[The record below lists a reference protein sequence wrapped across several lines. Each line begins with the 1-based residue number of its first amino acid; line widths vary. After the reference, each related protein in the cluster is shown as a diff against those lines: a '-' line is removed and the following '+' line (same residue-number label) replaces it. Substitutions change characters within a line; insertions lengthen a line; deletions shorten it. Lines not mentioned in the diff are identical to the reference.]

1 MRFRGRPGQRV
12 IDVARVHQLADELT
26 VLRRPGQ
33 GRQQREQLAP
43 VAGPGVFRECP
54 AQRQMRGP
62 GPRGDFA
69 HVGRDKGK
77 GIVRIAPVLRQMQA
91 DPADHV
97 PDRILRLEI
106 TLNAALGRSRPV
118 GQCYA
123 DIQPQGMKELR
134 RDRLRAR
141 HGRRGLDGGSDLQR
155 IRVGDGHGRGV
166 RGVEGA
172 ANTDHQGAPEVAPI
186 PQRRMQL
193 GARQGRAQVQHA
205 VPAPDLESIENTPRR
220 RRWDP
225 RSVLGGS
232 GVHIDTPARRQST
245 DEGVVGPRGIIEG
258 KACHGEPCCRC
269 APCGTLAVDDTL
281 YSSQHR

>member
-43 VAGPGVFRECP
+43 VARPGVLLEGP
-54 AQRQMRGP
+54 AQGQMRGR
-62 GPRGDFA
+62 GPPGDFA
-69 HVGRDKGK
+69 HVGGNEGK

-97 PDRILRLEI
+97 PDRALGLQIV
-106 TLNAALGRSRPV
+106 LNAALGPSRPF

-123 DIQPQGMKELR
+123 DVQPQGMKKLR

-166 RGVEGA
+166 RGVEGT

-193 GARQGRAQVQHA
+193 CARQGRAQVQHA
-205 VPAPDLESIENTPRR
+205 VPAPDLEGIENTPRR

-225 RSVLGGS
+225 RPVLGGS
-232 GVHIDTPARRQST
+232 GTHVDTPTRRQST

-258 KACHGEPCCRC
+258 KACHRTKYCRDIPRSLPGQSP
-269 APCGTLAVDDTL
+269 APA
-281 YSSQHR
+281 HRKTP